1 MTVAIPLTT
10 SLAKIILRFHGVA
23 GRLSS
28 TIACRSLVVCR
39 GYNEDDEN
47 FTELVWKD
55 DQDLNFYDKDSYSDF
70 QLWLR

>member
-1 MTVAIPLTT
+1 MTVAIPLTPC
-10 SLAKIILRFHGVA
+10 LAKIIFRFHGVA

-28 TIACRSLVVCR
+28 TITCRSLVVCR